1 MYSQPGPPSSAPL
14 TLSIFFEGTHNEIEP
29 VTTQVGWF
37 FDATVGVDITN
48 KDVQAD
54 PSTST
59 DFKMGFDGCGVVCG
73 LLGTVFAFGLGSQC
87 SAVVQRV
94 HELLQSGRPLR
105 LNCFGL
111 SRGGCA
117 CLMLARRLS
126 DVSPERLLISL
137 LLFDPVPGNSVTVT
151 RHLDVCRLSTCAAC
165 MDVRACRPLRSV
177 LALYPYE
184 VPSDMLSSP
193 TSPPLPNPN
202 PNPNPRHSPT
212 CCCTRR
218 CCRSTQQRHGATSR
232 S

>member
-1 MYSQPGPPSSAPL
+1 MTKLVVYNDKKKKNSLRHEVWSPVAKTCKGVDESEEQMYSQPAPPSSAPL
-14 TLSIFFEGTHNEIEP
+14 TLSVFFEGTHNEIEP

-151 RHLDVCRLSTCAAC
+151 RYLDVFG
-165 MDVRACRPLRSV
+165 DRP
-177 LALYPYE
+177 
-184 VPSDMLSSP
+184 
-193 TSPPLPNPN
+193 
-202 PNPNPRHSPT
+202 
-212 CCCTRR
+212 
-218 CCRSTQQRHGATSR
+218 
-232 S
+232 

>member
-1 MYSQPGPPSSAPL
+1 MYSLPSQSSPAPL
-14 TLSIFFEGTHNEIEP
+14 TLSVFFEGTHNEIEP

-37 FDATVGVDITN
+37 FEATRGVDITN

-73 LLGTVFAFGLGSQC
+73 LLGTVFAFGLSAQC

-126 DVSPERLLISL
+126 DISPEQLLISL
-137 LLFDPVPGNSVTVT
+137 LLFDPVPGNSITAA
-151 RHLDVCRLSTCAAC
+151 RHLDVCGLSTCAAC

-184 VPSDMLSSP
+184 VPSHMRPRP
-193 TSPPLPNPN
+193 TRTPAPTPPLVPPTPNLN
-202 PNPNPRHSPT
+202 S
-212 CCCTRR
+212 
-218 CCRSTQQRHGATSR
+218 
-232 S
+232 